1 MGIVESYLDNGRG
14 CFLVASD
21 GLLYPDHV
29 MMSSESG
36 FFAKFVNAI
45 PTPNQLMQ
53 FTLG

>member
-1 MGIVESYLDNGRG
+1 MGIVESYLDNGR
-14 CFLVASD
+14 CFLEASD
-21 GLLYPDHV
+21 GSLYLDHV

-36 FFAKFVNAI
+36 FFARFVNAI